1 MNCVETSRLLGPF
14 VDDELDVHS
23 VIDVEGHLARCA
35 ACAQEKAELAG
46 LRETARERLPRFDP
60 PPGLEDRIF
69 AAVARKTSAQRRR
82 LPWREGA
89 LMAAA
94 ACATLVAT
102 TALRPGRDDAGEE
115 IVDAHVRSLQADH
128 LTDVASSD
136 QHTVKPWFQGRIDFA
151 VPARDFS
158 ARGFAL
164 AGGRLEM
171 ISGHPAAALV
181 YRRRQ
186 HVLNLFVS
194 PAAPGSNEPR
204 RDSSLRGYRVSTWT
218 QEGLRYRLVSDVAPP
233 ESDELISLLRGGEVP
248 R

>member
-1 MNCVETSRLLGPF
+1 MNCIEASHLIGPF
-14 VDDELDVHS
+14 VDDELDVKS
-23 VIDVEGHLARCA
+23 VVEVEGHLARCA
-35 ACAQEKAELAG
+35 ACAQEKGELVG

-60 PPGLEDRIF
+60 PPGLEDHVFR
-69 AAVARKTSAQRRR
+69 AAMRKTARVRRR

-102 TALRPGRDDAGEE
+102 TTLRPARNVAGEDV
-115 IVDAHVRSLQADH
+115 VDAHLRSLQADH

-158 ARGFAL
+158 SRGFAL
-164 AGGRLEM
+164 AGGRLDM
-171 ISGHPAAALV
+171 ISGHAAAALV

-186 HVLNLFVS
+186 HVLNLFIS
-194 PAAPGSNEPR
+194 PASTDEPR
-204 RDSSLRGYRVSTWT
+204 RDFSQRGYRVSTWT
-218 QEGLRYRLVSDVAPP
+218 QEGLRYRLVSDVAQS
-233 ESDELISLLRGGEVP
+233 ESDELISLLRGGDVP